1 MRGRAGLPTVGRMT
15 NRILPYPWPCCLV
28 TGATSGIG
36 LHLVR
41 QLAEAGVEVVAL
53 GRDVARL
60 EALAARSAYLS
71 VVQADLLDL
80 DAIPALAARLVATH
94 PRLAG
99 VVLNA
104 GVQHDVRFD
113 ADGYGPRQVRDEVA
127 VNLTAPML
135 LAQALLPHLA
145 AQPHATIACMTSVLA
160 QSPKPRAAV
169 YSATKAGLARF
180 ADALRLQLEPGPVR
194 VVELVVPLV
203 DTPMTAGRPGAK
215 LPPEAAAAAILSGLR
230 SGRPVVRVG
239 KARAA
244 AWLHRFAPWIL
255 ARVMRAS

>member
-1 MRGRAGLPTVGRMT
+1 MT
-15 NRILPYPWPCCLV
+15 NRILPQSSPCWLV

-36 LHLVR
+36 LQLVR
-41 QLAEAGVEVVAL
+41 RLVDAGVAVVAL
-53 GRDVARL
+53 GRDVERL
-60 EALAARSAYLS
+60 QALAARCPHLS
-71 VVQADLLDL
+71 VVRADLLDL
-80 DAIPALAARLVATH
+80 DAIPALAAGLVARH
-94 PRLAG
+94 PRLG
-99 VVLNA
+99 CVVLNA
-104 GVQHDVRFD
+104 GVQHDLRFD
-113 ADGYGPRQVRDEVA
+113 AEGYGPRQVRDEVA

-145 AQPHATIACMTSVLA
+145 AQPRATIACMTSVLA

-180 ADALRLQLEPGPVR
+180 ADALRLQLGSGPVR
-194 VVELVVPLV
+194 VVEVVVPLV

-215 LPPEAAAAAILSGLR
+215 LAAEDAAAAILAGLR

>member
-1 MRGRAGLPTVGRMT
+1 MRGRAALPTVGRMT

-36 LHLVR
+36 LQLVR
-41 QLAEAGVEVVAL
+41 QLAEAGVAVVAL
-53 GRDVARL
+53 GRDTARL
-60 EALAARSAYLS
+60 EALATRCPHLA

-80 DAIPALAARLVATH
+80 DAIPALAARIVAAH
-94 PRLAG
+94 PRLAC

-113 ADGYGPRQVRDEVA
+113 SEGYGARQVRDEVT

-135 LAQALLPHLA
+135 LAHALLPHLA
-145 AQPHATIACMTSVLA
+145 AQPRATMACMTSVLA

-169 YSATKAGLARF
+169 YSATKAGLGRF
-180 ADALRLQLEPGPVR
+180 ADALRLQLGPGPVQ
-194 VVELVVPLV
+194 VVEVVVPLV
-203 DTPMTAGRPGAK
+203 DTPMTAGRPGRKIAAG
-215 LPPEAAAAAILSGLR
+215 EAAVAILAGLR
-230 SGRPVVRVG
+230 DGRPVVRVG

>member
-1 MRGRAGLPTVGRMT
+1 MT
-15 NRILPYPWPCCLV
+15 NRILPCPWPSCLV

-36 LHLVR
+36 LQLVR
-41 QLAEAGVEVVAL
+41 QLVEGGVEVVAL

-60 EALAARSAYLS
+60 EALAARFPHLT
-71 VVQADLLDL
+71 VVRADLLDL
-80 DAIPALAARLVATH
+80 EAIPALAARLVAAH
-94 PRLAG
+94 PRLAA

-113 ADGYGPRQVRDEVA
+113 AEGYGPQQVRDEVA
-127 VNLTAPML
+127 VNLIAPML

-145 AQPHATIACMTSVLA
+145 AQPRATLACVTSVLA

-180 ADALRLQLEPGPVR
+180 ADALRLQLEPGPVH
-194 VVELVVPLV
+194 VVEVVVPLV

-215 LPPEAAAAAILSGLR
+215 LPAHAAAAAILEGLR

-244 AWLHRFAPWIL
+244 AWLHRFAPWVL
-255 ARVMRAS
+255 ARMMRAS